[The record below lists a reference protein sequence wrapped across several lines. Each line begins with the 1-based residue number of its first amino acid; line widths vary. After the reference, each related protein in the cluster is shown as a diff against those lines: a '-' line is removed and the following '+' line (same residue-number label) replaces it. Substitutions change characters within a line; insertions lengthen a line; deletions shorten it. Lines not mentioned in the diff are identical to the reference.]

1 MYAQYVNL
9 KVMGL
14 EVFTTVLMGYK
25 DVSMWCH
32 IPEDFNVDKK
42 VRITIH
48 VE

>member
-1 MYAQYVNL
+1 VNP

-14 EVFTTVLMGYK
+14 EVFITVLMEYV

-32 IPEDFNVDKK
+32 IPDDFNVDTK
-42 VRITIH
+42 VQITMH